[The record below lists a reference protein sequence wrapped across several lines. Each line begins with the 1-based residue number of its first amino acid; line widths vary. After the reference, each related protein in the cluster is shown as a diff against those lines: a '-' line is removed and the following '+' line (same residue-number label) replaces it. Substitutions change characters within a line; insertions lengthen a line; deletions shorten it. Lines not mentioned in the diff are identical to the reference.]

1 MMAAQYRCLADLY
14 LPGCQYAQAGDIISD
29 QPSAGTIPIPVGFI
43 PPLAVD
49 PLTQDAINSFWLAG
63 PKGLNDGEP
72 NRQTYIVSR
81 WSGKAYSPPVIY
93 WTRYDA
99 TSFIL
104 TGAGKSL
111 GPYPQDITKLT
122 LGTPHAV
129 QAVKD
134 VAPAVAVEREED
146 WWRALIK
153 EDDAFSVNELVPALF
168 RLTTAITWDQ
178 FRYEAGTVVS
188 NKPPLRD
195 KRPWWLQGPP
205 VRYLPGLNHLTMPP
219 GLVPLNTQAKSM
231 HRRSKYAGEQVS
243 ATISGAESIG

>member
-14 LPGCQYAQAGDIISD
+14 LPGCLYAQAEDIISD
-29 QPSAGTIPIPVGFI
+29 QPSPGTIPIPVGFI

-111 GPYPQDITKLT
+111 GPYPQDIDKLT
-122 LGTPHAV
+122 LGTPHAA

-134 VAPAVAVEREED
+134 VAPVIERAD
-146 WWRALIK
+146 WWRDIVK
-153 EDDAFSVNELVPALF
+153 EAETAWELKDVEVVRF
-168 RLTTAITWDQ
+168 RLTQPIVVGQLKFA
-178 FRYEAGTVVS
+178 AGDIVS
-188 NKPPLRD
+188 NRPPPTD
-195 KRPWWLQGPP
+195 NGPWWLQGPP
-205 VRYLPGLNHLTMPP
+205 VKHWPGLNSSVMGP
-219 GLVPLNTQAKSM
+219 GMVPLNVGAINMKN
-231 HRRSKYAGEQVS
+231 RSRYAQETVR
-243 ATISGAESIG
+243 ATISGAESIE